1 MVDWM
6 QVALLLPGGIA
17 GFVLAVSR
25 DRVSAIRSRKIEAIG
40 RLHERFLEIERNEL
54 SDGRNMTVAIGVLGG
69 TKKRS
74 GLLEEDEVDYLSQ
87 LQKWRQ
93 ELQEE
98 ENRAR
103 LWIDRRTVRL
113 VSAYFILMMECKSWG
128 EFGQGN
134 LIEDKNFLSRLRL
147 IFGRTR
153 GVLKRVV
160 ITHSKTGQPRLV
172 DCLLLSD
179 MCLSVIQRRFRFE
192 ISAPLCFRT
201 MSMWWGILE
210 WLFEMRYPTR

>member
-1 MVDWM
+1 M
-6 QVALLLPGGIA
+6 QIALLLVGGIV
-17 GFVLAVSR
+17 GFLFAVSR

-40 RLHERFLEIERNEL
+40 RLHERVLEIERNEL
-54 SDGRNMTVAIGVLGG
+54 SDGKSMAMAVSVLGG

-74 GLLEEDEVDYLSQ
+74 GLLEDEEVDYLSQ

-103 LWIDRRTVRL
+103 LWVDRRTVRL
-113 VSAYFILMMECKSWG
+113 VSAYFILMMECKSWD

-134 LIEDKNFLSRLRL
+134 LIEDENFLGCLRL
-147 IFGRTR
+147 IFGRKH
-153 GVLKRVV
+153 GVLKKVV
-160 ITHSKTGQPRLV
+160 VTHSKTGQPRLV

-179 MCLSVIQRRFRFE
+179 MCLSVIQRRVRLE
-192 ISAPLCFRT
+192 LSAPIFFRA
-201 MSMWWGILE
+201 MSMWWGLLE
-210 WLFEMRYPTR
+210 WFYKMRHHTR